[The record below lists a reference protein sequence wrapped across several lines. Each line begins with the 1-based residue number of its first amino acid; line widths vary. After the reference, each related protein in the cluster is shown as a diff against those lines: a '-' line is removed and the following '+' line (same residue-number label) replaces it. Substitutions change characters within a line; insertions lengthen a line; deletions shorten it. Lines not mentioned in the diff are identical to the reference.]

1 MIQHFSALPEN
12 TWFECMT
19 EDIQINS
26 ILSNL
31 FERVGTKVSTFGEL
45 QTFYFKGKRRH
56 PYIPELE
63 NVTIRELNL
72 DKKVVSPLI
81 QSIEKKLNDLPSFAN
96 HHSNYNRKKSWSVGR
111 ILTSF
116 SATVI
121 RVFSDKKL
129 NRFGR
134 LLGSLYQ
141 SPPPL

>member
-63 NVTIRELNL
+63 NVTICELNL
-72 DKKVVSPLI
+72 HKKVVSSFI
-81 QSIEKKLNDLPSFAN
+81 QSIEKKLNDLPSFAT
-96 HHSNYNRKKSWSVGR
+96 SLNYNLKNVCCF
-111 ILTSF
+111 IE
-116 SATVI
+116 
-121 RVFSDKKL
+121 
-129 NRFGR
+129 RFFKR
-134 LLGSLYQ
+134 PSIHWK
-141 SPPPL
+141 PK